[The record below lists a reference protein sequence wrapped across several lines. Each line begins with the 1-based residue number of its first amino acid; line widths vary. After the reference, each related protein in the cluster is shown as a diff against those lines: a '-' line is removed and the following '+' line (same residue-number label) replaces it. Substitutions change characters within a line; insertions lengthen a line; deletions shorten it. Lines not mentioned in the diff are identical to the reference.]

1 MANKSFKVKSVF
13 VDANAGNNYAKCQ
26 LYPPYGLEDLS
37 FFSHKILAFGC
48 HDNQSLL
55 EVWTKF
61 IFLLDDHSKNISE
74 TFLSK

>member
-1 MANKSFKVKSVF
+1 MQSVR
-13 VDANAGNNYAKCQ
+13 
-26 LYPPYGLEDLS
+26 LS
-37 FFSHKILAFGC
+37 PLWLRGFEVFSRKILAFGC